1 MLKIFSDLKRAD
13 DQLFDDVVKACKAED
28 DGTWFVTKTY
38 GELKQAAEFISHH
51 SWEIDMVKLQPRFT
65 AYEWTMLNSLL
76 QTSKPAKLEAREQQC
91 KTAAQRT
98 ERFVKHW
105 LDTNDLRKQIADMQS
120 QVQRRK
126 LKSDMQEGW
135 DKLQKI
141 FN

>member
-13 DQLFDDVVKACKAED
+13 DQLFDDVVKDCKAED

-51 SWEIDMVKLQPRFT
+51 SWEIDMTKLQPRFT

-76 QTSKPAKLEAREQQC
+76 QTNKPAKLEAREQQC

-105 LDTNDLRKQIADMQS
+105 LDTNDLRKQIAEMQS

-135 DKLQKI
+135 EKLQKI

>member
-1 MLKIFSDLKRAD
+1 MA
-13 DQLFDDVVKACKAED
+13 
-28 DGTWFVTKTY
+28 
-38 GELKQAAEFISHH
+38 
-51 SWEIDMVKLQPRFT
+51 KLQPRFT

-76 QTSKPAKLEAREQQC
+76 QTNKPAKLEAREHQC
-91 KTAAQRT
+91 KIAAQRT

-120 QVQRRK
+120 QVQRRE

>member
-13 DQLFDDVVKACKAED
+13 DQLFDDVIKACKAED
-28 DGTWFVTKTY
+28 DGTWFVMKTY
-38 GELKQAAEFISHH
+38 GELRQAAEFISHH
-51 SWEIDMVKLQPRFT
+51 SWEIDMAKLQPRFT
-65 AYEWTMLNSLL
+65 SYEWTMLNSLL

-126 LKSDMQEGW
+126 LKSDMQDGW
-135 DKLQKI
+135 EKLQKI